1 LRSIAPTGSVSTLPG
16 TYGMLYDELA
26 VDASGN
32 MFALSDITVYR
43 LSSDG
48 SRTPVISYP
57 QQPGSEQP
65 ISIAAGPVG
74 SVFVLLRYRNLFRI
88 VEVSATGNAQTVY
101 SFSTAGSV
109 SRIAVDPQGNLAIGA
124 AGPLRDSN
132 FIRFV
137 PRSSQPSEGLVAGVT
152 STSVSTVIN
161 NLVYDANSTL
171 YAVGFEY
178 GGSDSATPSYSAT
191 GMRLYRIAQDRTTFT
206 TLLDRFPG
214 GATSYSQSTPITSHI
229 GLAAD
234 GAGNV
239 FITNPFNHG
248 IYKLNATGGTTLVAG
263 KPDESGNSD

>member
-1 LRSIAPTGSVSTLPG
+1 
-16 TYGMLYDELA
+16 MLYDELA
-26 VDASGN
+26 VDAAGN

-43 LSSDG
+43 LSPDG

-74 SVFVLLRYRNLFRI
+74 SVFVLLRYRDLFRV

-101 SFSTAGSV
+101 SFSTGGYV

-124 AGPLRDSN
+124 AGPLRNSD

-137 PRSSQPSEGLVAGVT
+137 PRSSQPSEGLVAGVSNT
-152 STSVSTVIN
+152 YISMVIN
-161 NLVYDANSTL
+161 NLAYDANSNL
-171 YAVGFEY
+171 YAVGFEFVA
-178 GGSDSATPSYSAT
+178 GDSTTTSYLATE
-191 GMRLYRIAQDRTTFT
+191 MRLYRIAQDRTTFT

-214 GATSYSQSTPITSHI
+214 GATSYSQSTTVSLPI

-234 GAGNV
+234 GAGNI
-239 FITNPFNHG
+239 FITDPFNHG
-248 IYKLNATGGTTLVAG
+248 IYKLIAAGETTLVAG
-263 KPDESGNSD
+263 KPGESGNSD